1 MITYA
6 RAFFSDWMQIKN
18 DILSGL
24 TVALALVPE
33 AVAFAFVAGVH
44 PLVGI
49 HAAILI
55 GLFAAILGGR
65 PGMISGATGALAVV
79 MVSLVAQHGAE
90 YLFAAVVLMGMIQI
104 AAGALQLGKF
114 ARFIPHP
121 VMLGFVNGL
130 AIVIFLSQLNMFKT
144 GESWMTGTPLAL
156 MVGFVVLTMAVI
168 FLLPKLTKAVPSSL
182 VAIGLTT
189 ALVAWLGL
197 ETSTVKDFI
206 INMGGEGF
214 AGTLPI
220 WHIPLVPL
228 TLETLQIILPYSL
241 ILAAIGL
248 IESLMTLTLID
259 ELTETH
265 GNTNR
270 ECFGQG
276 IANVVT
282 GFFSG
287 MGGCA
292 MIGQS
297 MININSGGRGRLSGI
312 AAALFLLAFL
322 LFAAPLIEMIPLAA
336 LVGVMFVVVFKT
348 FAWGSLRVI
357 GRVPRADIFVIV
369 LVTVVTV
376 LTDLAI
382 AVACGVIVSALVF
395 AWQKA
400 QLIDVKVNEEDGKK
414 YYAVEGPLFFASTT
428 SFARFFD
435 AKHDPAEIIVDFKDS
450 RVVDH
455 SALEAI
461 QTLASKYRRND
472 KKITLRHLSTDCRH
486 LLANAGDIVEVA
498 IDDPE
503 YTVTQH

>member
-1 MITYA
+1 MIKIFSA
-6 RAFFSDWMQIKN
+6 FSDWKQLKN

-24 TVALALVPE
+24 TVSLALVPE
-33 AVAFAFVAGVH
+33 AVAFSFVAGVH
-44 PLVGI
+44 PLIGI
-49 HAAILI
+49 HAAIMI
-55 GLFAAILGGR
+55 GFLAAILGGR

-79 MVSLVAQHGAE
+79 MVSLVAEHEIG
-90 YLFAAVVLMGMIQI
+90 YLFATVVLMGIIQI
-104 AAGALQLGKF
+104 IAGLFKLGKF
-114 ARFIPHP
+114 VRFIPHP

-130 AIVIFLSQLNMFKT
+130 AIVILLSQLGMFKVD
-144 GESWMTGTPLAL
+144 GSWMTGIPLL
-156 MVGFVVLTMAVI
+156 MMLGFVILTMAII
-168 FLLPKLTKAVPSSL
+168 FLLPRLTKAVPSSL
-182 VAIGLTT
+182 VAIAFVTGVVTFF
-189 ALVAWLGL
+189 GL

-206 INMGGEGF
+206 INMGGDGF
-214 AGTLPI
+214 AGSLPVFN
-220 WHIPLVPL
+220 IPMVPFS
-228 TLETLQIILPYSL
+228 LETLQIILPYAL

-259 ELTETH
+259 ELTESH
-265 GNTNR
+265 GNSNR

-282 GFFSG
+282 GFFGG

-312 AAALFLLAFL
+312 AGALFLLAFL
-322 LFAAPLIEMIPLAA
+322 LFAAPLIEMVPLAA

-348 FAWGSLRVI
+348 FAWGSLRI
-357 GRVPRADIFVIV
+357 INKVPKSDIFVIA
-369 LVTVVTV
+369 LVTIVTV

-400 QLIDVKVNEEDGKK
+400 QRIDVEISKKGKKK
-414 YYAVEGPLFFASTT
+414 YYAVQGPLFFASTT
-428 SFARFFD
+428 CFQKLFD
-435 AKHDPAEIIVDFKDS
+435 FKNDPDEVIVDFAKS
-450 RVVDH
+450 RVCDH

-461 QTLASKYRRND
+461 NTLTERYKKQG
-472 KKITLRHLSTDCRH
+472 KKITLVHLSADCRQ
-486 LLANAGDIVEVA
+486 LLKEAGNMIEVN

-503 YTVTQH
+503 YTVAIH

>member
-1 MITYA
+1 
-6 RAFFSDWMQIKN
+6 
-18 DILSGL
+18 
-24 TVALALVPE
+24 VPE

-49 HAAILI
+49 HAAIII
-55 GLFAAILGGR
+55 GFFAAILGGR

-79 MVSLVAQHGAE
+79 MVSLVAQHGVE
-90 YLFAAVVLMGMIQI
+90 YLFATVVLMGIIQI
-104 AAGALQLGKF
+104 AAGVFKLGKF
-114 ARFIPHP
+114 VRFIPHP

-156 MVGFVVLTMAVI
+156 MVGFVALTMAII
-168 FLLPKLTKAVPSSL
+168 FLLPRLTKSVPSSL
-182 VAIGLTT
+182 VAIGLVTI
-189 ALVAWLGL
+189 LVTWFGL

-206 INMGGEGF
+206 VSMGGDGF
-214 AGTLPI
+214 AGTLPSF
-220 WHIPLVPL
+220 HIPLVPL
-228 TLETLQIILPYSL
+228 SFEMLQIILPYSL

-282 GFFSG
+282 GFFGG

-322 LFAAPLIEMIPLAA
+322 IFAAPLIEMVPLAA

-348 FAWGSLRVI
+348 FAWGSLRI
-357 GRVPRADIFVIV
+357 LNKVPKADIFVIM
-369 LVTVVTV
+369 LVTIVTV
-376 LTDLAI
+376 LSDLAI
-382 AVACGVIVSALVF
+382 AVACGVVVSALVF
-395 AWQKA
+395 AWKKSQRINVDISKR
-400 QLIDVKVNEEDGKK
+400 GKLK
-414 YYAVEGPLFFASTT
+414 HYAIKGPLFFASTAG
-428 SFARFFD
+428 FQQLFD
-435 AKHDPAEIIVDFKDS
+435 AKNDPKEIIVDFKDS
-450 RVVDH
+450 RVCDH

-461 QTLASKYRRND
+461 RNLAARYQRRD
-472 KKITLRHLSTDCRH
+472 KKITLQHLSADCRQ
-486 LLANAGDIVEVA
+486 LLENAGSIIKIA
-498 IDDPE
+498 ADDPE
-503 YTVTQH
+503 YTVTRH

>member
-1 MITYA
+1 MIKTLNY
-6 RAFFSDWMQIKN
+6 FLDWKQIKN

-24 TVALALVPE
+24 TVSLALVPE
-33 AVAFAFVAGVH
+33 AVAFSFVAGIH
-44 PLVGI
+44 PLIGI

-55 GLFAAILGGR
+55 GFFAAILGGR

-79 MVSLVAQHGAE
+79 MVSLVSQHGVE
-90 YLFAAVVLMGMIQI
+90 YLFATVILMGIFQLL
-104 AAGALQLGKF
+104 AGAFQLGKF
-114 ARFIPHP
+114 VRFIPHP

-130 AIVIFLSQLNMFKT
+130 AIIIFLSQLGMFKI
-144 GESWMTGTPLAL
+144 GGNWMTGIPLITML
-156 MVGFVVLTMAVI
+156 GFVVLTMSI
-168 FLLPKLTKAVPSSL
+168 ILLLPRLTKTVPSSL
-182 VAIGLTT
+182 VAI
-189 ALVAWLGL
+189 ALVTTIVTFFEL

-206 INMGGEGF
+206 INMGGDGF
-214 AGTLPI
+214 AGSLPKF
-220 WHIPLVPL
+220 HIPIVNFS
-228 TLETLQIILPYSL
+228 LETLKIILPYSL

-259 ELTETH
+259 EITETH
-265 GNTNR
+265 GNSNR

-276 IANVVT
+276 IANIIT
-282 GFFSG
+282 GFFGG

-312 AAALFLLAFL
+312 SAALFLLIFL

-348 FAWGSLRVI
+348 FAWGSLRI
-357 GRVPRADIFVIV
+357 INKVPKTDIFVIV

-400 QLIDVKVNEEDGKK
+400 QQIDVIISNKGDKK
-414 YYAVEGPLFFASTT
+414 YYAVQGPLFFASTT
-428 SFARFFD
+428 CFQKLFD
-435 AKHDPAEIIVDFKDS
+435 FKNDPKQVIVDFKDS
-450 RVVDH
+450 RVCDH

-461 QTLASKYRRND
+461 NTLSERY
-472 KKITLRHLSTDCRH
+472 KKQGKSITLIHLSADCRK
-486 LLANAGDIVEVA
+486 LLKDAKNIVEVN

-503 YTVTQH
+503 YTVTIH

>member
-1 MITYA
+1 MA
-6 RAFFSDWMQIKN
+6 KVLSFFQNPIQIKN
-18 DILSGL
+18 DVLSGL
-24 TVALALVPE
+24 TVSLALIPE

-55 GLFAAILGGR
+55 GFFAAILGGR

-79 MVSLVAQHGAE
+79 MVALVAEHGVE
-90 YLFAAVVLMGMIQI
+90 YLFATVVLMGILQI
-104 AAGALQLGKF
+104 LAGAFQLGKF

-130 AIVIFLSQLNMFKT
+130 AIVIFISQLGMFKV
-144 GESWMTGTPLAL
+144 GENWMTGIPLAL
-156 MVGFVVLTMAVI
+156 MLGFIVLTMAVI
-168 FLLPKLTKAVPSSL
+168 FLLPRLTKAIPSAL
-182 VAIGLTT
+182 VAIAVTT
-189 ALVAWLGL
+189 GIVAFFNL

-206 INMGGEGF
+206 VSMGGDGF
-214 AGTLPI
+214 SGTLPI
-220 WHIPLVPL
+220 FHIPMVDFS
-228 TLETLQIILPYSL
+228 LETLKVILPYSL

-259 ELTETH
+259 EITETH
-265 GNTNR
+265 GNSNR

-276 IANVVT
+276 IANVIT

-312 AAALFLLAFL
+312 SAALFLLAFL

-348 FAWGSLRVI
+348 FAWGTFRI
-357 GRVPRADIFVIV
+357 INKVPNTDIFVIA
-369 LVTVVTV
+369 LVTIVTV

-382 AVACGVIVSALVF
+382 AVACGVIVSSLVF
-395 AWQKA
+395 AWKKA
-400 QLIDVKVNEEDGKK
+400 QQIEVQTKTKRKTKQYSVN
-414 YYAVEGPLFFASTT
+414 GPLFFASTAQFQT
-428 SFARFFD
+428 LFD
-435 AKHDPAEIIVDFKDS
+435 VQNDPKDIVVDFKDS
-450 RVVDH
+450 RVSDH
-455 SALEAI
+455 SALEALN
-461 QTLASKYRRND
+461 TLSRRY
-472 KKITLRHLSTDCRH
+472 KKQGKKVTFTHLSTDCRK
-486 LLANAGDIVEVA
+486 LLEEAGNIVEVN

-503 YTVTQH
+503 YTVMTH

>member
-1 MITYA
+1 MEQLLNY
-6 RAFFSDWMQIKN
+6 FSDWKQIKN

-33 AVAFAFVAGVH
+33 AVAFSFVAGIH
-44 PLVGI
+44 PLIGI

-55 GLFAAILGGR
+55 GFFAALLGGR

-79 MVSLVAQHGAE
+79 MVSLVASHGVE
-90 YLFAAVVLMGMIQI
+90 YLFATVVLMGLIQI
-104 AAGALQLGKF
+104 LAGVFKLGKF
-114 ARFIPHP
+114 VRFIPHP

-130 AIVIFLSQLNMFKT
+130 AIVILLSQVGMFKV
-144 GESWMTGTPLAL
+144 GDAWMTGMPLL
-156 MVGFVVLTMAVI
+156 MMLGFVALTMAVI
-168 FLLPKLTKAVPSSL
+168 FLLPKLTKAFPSSL
-182 VAIGLTT
+182 AAII
-189 ALVAWLGL
+189 LVTVLVTFLGL

-206 INMGGEGF
+206 VNMGGDGF

-220 WHIPLVPL
+220 FHIPMVPFS
-228 TLETLQIILPYSL
+228 LEMLQVILPYAL

-259 ELTETH
+259 EITETH
-265 GNTNR
+265 GNSNR

-276 IANVVT
+276 IANVIT

-312 AAALFLLAFL
+312 SAALFLLGFL
-322 LFAAPLIEMIPLAA
+322 LFAASLIEMIPLAA
-336 LVGVMFVVVFKT
+336 LVGVMFVVVIKT
-348 FAWGSLRVI
+348 FAWGSLRI
-357 GRVPRADIFVIV
+357 INKVPKADILVIV

-382 AVACGVIVSALVF
+382 AVACGIIVSALVF

-400 QLIDVKVNEEDGKK
+400 QRIDVVVSEKNGKK
-414 YYAVEGPLFFASTT
+414 LYKVEGPLFFASTT
-428 SFARFFD
+428 GFQHLFD
-435 AKHDPAEIIVDFKDS
+435 YKNDPKEVVVDFASS
-450 RVVDH
+450 RVCDH

-461 QTLASKYRRND
+461 NTLADRYKKRG
-472 KKITLRHLSTDCRH
+472 KKITLIHLSTDCRK
-486 LLANAGDIVEVA
+486 LLKNAEDVIEVN